1 MQDIAMTSPTKVA
14 ITRIIIDALMAS
26 WEKRKR
32 LAQVAALPSLALI
45 VIATYWSYADR
56 KVDTLDAMVWVAL
69 WTMAFSPFALTCHR
83 VLLLGNDSLPQYG
96 IMRLTKRE
104 MKFLAWLSAIGL
116 IGFLVKAI
124 SIMTIGSVLVNAI
137 EIQNDWLV
145 RILKGAD
152 VLAAYLVARLS
163 LILPSIA
170 LDEQL
175 SLSHVWHLSQG
186 NGIRLTII
194 LVGLPWLLAYYGQF
208 IFPEEMNLAQV
219 TLCSILYCVALLV
232 EVAVLSFSYKAL
244 ASLTLSPISRDDGV

>member
-1 MQDIAMTSPTKVA
+1 MAMISRTKLAIAQ
-14 ITRIIIDALMAS
+14 IIINALKAS

-32 LAQVAALPSLALI
+32 LAQVVALPSLTLV

-56 KVDTLDAMVWVAL
+56 KVDTMDAMVWVAL
-69 WTMAFSPFALTCHR
+69 WTMAFSPFALACHR

-104 MKFLAWLSAIGL
+104 IKFFAWLSAIGL
-116 IGFLVKAI
+116 IGFFVKAI
-124 SIMTIGSVLVNAI
+124 SIMTIGNVLVNVI

-145 RILKGAD
+145 WILKGAD

-186 NGIRLTII
+186 NGFRLTII

-219 TLCSILYCVALLV
+219 TLCRILYCVALLL

-244 ASLTLSPISRDDGV
+244 SSITLSAILREDRV

>member
-1 MQDIAMTSPTKVA
+1 MQNMAMISRTKLAIAQ
-14 ITRIIIDALMAS
+14 IIINALKAS

-32 LAQVAALPSLALI
+32 LAQVVALPSLALV

-56 KVDTLDAMVWVAL
+56 KVDTMDAMVWVAL
-69 WTMAFSPFALTCHR
+69 WTMAFSPFALACHR

-104 MKFLAWLSAIGL
+104 IKFFAWLSAIGL
-116 IGFLVKAI
+116 IGFFVKAI
-124 SIMTIGSVLVNAI
+124 SIMTIGNVLVNVI

-145 RILKGAD
+145 WILKGAD

-186 NGIRLTII
+186 NGFRLTII

-219 TLCSILYCVALLV
+219 TLCRILYCVALLL

-244 ASLTLSPISRDDGV
+244 SSITLSAILREDRV

>member
-1 MQDIAMTSPTKVA
+1 MQNMAMISRTKLAIAQ
-14 ITRIIIDALMAS
+14 IIINALKAS

-32 LAQVAALPSLALI
+32 LAQVVALPSLTLV

-56 KVDTLDAMVWVAL
+56 KVDTMDAMVWVAL
-69 WTMAFSPFALTCHR
+69 WTMAFSPFALACHR

-104 MKFLAWLSAIGL
+104 IKFFAWLSAIGL
-116 IGFLVKAI
+116 IGFFVKAI
-124 SIMTIGSVLVNAI
+124 SIMTIGNVLVNVI

-145 RILKGAD
+145 WILKGAD

-186 NGIRLTII
+186 NGFRLTII

-219 TLCSILYCVALLV
+219 TLCRILYCVALLL

-244 ASLTLSPISRDDGV
+244 SSITLSAILREDRV